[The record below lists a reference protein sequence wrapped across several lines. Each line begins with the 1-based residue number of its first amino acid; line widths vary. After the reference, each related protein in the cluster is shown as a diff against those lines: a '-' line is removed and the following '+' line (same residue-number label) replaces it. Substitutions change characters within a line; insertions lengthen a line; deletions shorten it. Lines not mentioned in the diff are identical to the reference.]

1 MYAEITNLQNDKT
14 VITGSYKTL
23 TALTQNAVLFYWN
36 KNNKC
41 NMLVKYY
48 SSFDVPIEFK
58 IEYFDANGLRRES

>member
-1 MYAEITNLQNDKT
+1 MYAVIKNLDNGHEA
-14 VITGSYKTL
+14 ITGNYRTL

-36 KNNKC
+36 KNGKC

-48 SSFDVPIEFK
+48 SSFDVPIEFR